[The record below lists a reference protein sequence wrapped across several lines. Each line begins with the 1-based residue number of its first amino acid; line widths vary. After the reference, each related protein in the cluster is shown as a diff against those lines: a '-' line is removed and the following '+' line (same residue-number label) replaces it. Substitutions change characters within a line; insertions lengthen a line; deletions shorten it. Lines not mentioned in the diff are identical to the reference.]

1 MHLVFPGKFFQN
13 ILSFVQKV
21 YICALVYVSYTYIY
35 IYINI
40 GHLIAVLVV
49 YVLKKYG
56 KVSTNLKTSSIEIVN
71 VT

>member
-21 YICALVYVSYTYIY
+21 YICALVYVSYTY